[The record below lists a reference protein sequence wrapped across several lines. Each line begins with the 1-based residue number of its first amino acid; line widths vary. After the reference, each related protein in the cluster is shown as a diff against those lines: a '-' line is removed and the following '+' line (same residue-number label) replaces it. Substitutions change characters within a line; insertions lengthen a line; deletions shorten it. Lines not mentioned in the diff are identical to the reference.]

1 MEGDLPVRDSSEPE
15 KPRSRAS
22 KILERTGVGL
32 GLAGAVTVL
41 LWVAHATQSSS
52 LVLGIGALLAWLS
65 AGEAARLVDRIL
77 AKANVDPA
85 PGGPDAESESG
96 SLARVPLLG
105 AAVLTTAVLAVVR
118 HNELAFFGGPAADES
133 WRALALYGLV
143 QMSALAAAMLFSR
156 RPWRGLIFGAA
167 LWSVPPLVSLV
178 LVWDSLGALGLV
190 SLVVLSKFGDVT
202 GYYGGNAFGRTH
214 PFPKLSPGK
223 TTEGCTASLVGSIF
237 MAWFL
242 TVLGL
247 LELEV
252 LPALALGAAL
262 NLAAQAGDL
271 LESWFKRRAG
281 IKDSGTLFGPSGG
294 ALDVVDS
301 LLLTVPT
308 LLILAPLL
316 FG

>member
-1 MEGDLPVRDSSEPE
+1 MSDSSEPE
-15 KPRSRAS
+15 KQRSRAA

-32 GLAGAVTVL
+32 GLAGAVAVL
-41 LWVAHATQSSS
+41 LWIAHATESSS
-52 LVLGIGALLAWLS
+52 LVLGVGALLAWLA
-65 AGEAARLVDRIL
+65 AGEAARLVDPIL
-77 AKANVDPA
+77 AAGSEA
-85 PGGPDAESESG
+85 PDSTTETG
-96 SLARVPLLG
+96 SIARVPLLG
-105 AAVLTTAVLAVVR
+105 AAVLATAVLAVVR
-118 HNELAFFGGPAADES
+118 HNELEFFGGPAADES
-133 WRALALYGLV
+133 WRALALFGLA
-143 QMSALAAAMLFSR
+143 QMSALAAAVLFSR
-156 RPWRGLIFGAA
+156 RPWRGLVFGAA
-167 LWSVPPLVSLV
+167 VWSVPPLVSLV
-178 LVWDSLGALGLV
+178 LVWDSLGVPGLV

-202 GYYGGNAFGRTH
+202 GYYGGNAFGRHH

-223 TTEGCTASLVGSIF
+223 TTEGCTASLVGAIF

-242 TVLGL
+242 TVVGL
-247 LELEV
+247 LELDV
-252 LPALALGAAL
+252 LPALLLGAAL

-301 LLLTVPT
+301 LLLTVPA

>member
-1 MEGDLPVRDSSEPE
+1 MESNLPMMDSSESE
-15 KPRSRAS
+15 QPRSRAS

-32 GLAGAVTVL
+32 GLAAAVAVL
-41 LWVAHATQSSS
+41 LWIAHATRSSS
-52 LVLGIGALLAWLS
+52 LVLGIGALLAWFS

-77 AKANVDPA
+77 SVDPEA
-85 PGGPDAESESG
+85 ESG

-105 AAVLTTAVLAVVR
+105 AVVLATVVLAAVR

-133 WRALALYGLV
+133 WRALALFGLV

-156 RPWRGLIFGAA
+156 RPWRGLVFGAA
-167 LWSVPPLVSLV
+167 VWSVPPLVSLV
-178 LVWDSLGALGLV
+178 LVWDSLGAPGLV

-202 GYYGGNAFGRTH
+202 GYYGGNAFGRSH

-223 TTEGCTASLVGSIF
+223 TTEGCTASLAGSLF

-242 TVLGL
+242 TVVGL
-247 LELEV
+247 LELAV

-262 NLAAQAGDL
+262 NLTAQAGDL
-271 LESWFKRRAG
+271 LESWFKRRAA